1 MRTLLLLLLCIPVF
15 GFAANDPAEKDV
27 GVCLGYIAVLA
38 SLAHN
43 NPNSSMDYSVADE
56 EWSAYMIANKEDLDK
71 DQIQAYALSYFEASA
86 SIRKIINSVNTKD
99 PPPSVRRYVEQGL
112 NACSSI
118 GVTSFKIR
126 K

>member
-1 MRTLLLLLLCIPVF
+1 MRTLLLLLLCIPAF
-15 GFAANDPAEKDV
+15 GFAATDPAEKDA

-43 NPNSSMDYSVADE
+43 NPNSAMDYSVADE

-71 DQIQAYALSYFEASA
+71 DQIQAYALSYFEAFS
-86 SIRKIINSVNTKD
+86 SIRKIINSVDTKD
-99 PPPSVRRYVEQGL
+99 PPPSVQRYVEQGV

-126 K
+126 R